1 LHEKT
6 TVAQLSFRVMAI
18 PTPFTQEATM
28 KQNMGLY
35 KSPRVEAVEKFLQ
48 QYGERRPIPTADILP
63 IILMNYGEVEFYK
76 AQAWFEKEE
85 EVPVQNDSPSLVDV
99 GAGFGPAGL
108 IFGSRQYTVTAIE
121 LQADIAAVGQQVA
134 NACGLQE
141 NVRYEVTDVMD
152 FEPRKP
158 ADTLIAVLCL
168 LHVPDKE
175 GVLNKLAALTRAGGR
190 AYIAD
195 FFAKG
200 ALSEQEQTLLKHEVA
215 CPGLLTKDEYIA
227 ALKGAGFKIIRF
239 EDVTSEYSTFVHD
252 RLITY
257 LQIDKSEQYGELTQ
271 FFTAMDTLYCS
282 GDGESS
288 RLGGCRVYLEK

>member
-1 LHEKT
+1 MRFQKFHKLQVEPVTKET
-6 TVAQLSFRVMAI
+6 
-18 PTPFTQEATM
+18 TM

-48 QYGERRPIPTADILP
+48 QYGEKRPIPIADILP
-63 IILMNYGEVEFYK
+63 IVLMNYGEVEFEK
-76 AQAWFEKEE
+76 AQQWFEEGKDA
-85 EVPVQNDSPSLVDV
+85 PGRNDSPSLVDV

-141 NVRYEVTDVMD
+141 NVHYEVTDVMA
-152 FEPRKP
+152 FKPRKP

-168 LHVPDKE
+168 LHVPDKKC
-175 GVLNKLAALTRAGGR
+175 VMDKLAALLRAGGR

-200 ALSEQEQTLLKHEVA
+200 AISEREQTLLKDEVA

-252 RLITY
+252 RLMTY
-257 LQIDKSEQYGELTQ
+257 LQIDKSEQREELTQ
-271 FFTAMDTLYCS
+271 FFTAMDTLYRS

-288 RLGGCRVYLEK
+288 RLGGCRVYLEM

>member
-1 LHEKT
+1 
-6 TVAQLSFRVMAI
+6 MAI
-18 PTPFTQEATM
+18 ATPLTQETAM

-35 KSPRVEAVEKFLQ
+35 KSPRVEAVEEFLQ
-48 QYGERRPIPTADILP
+48 QYGEKRPIPIADILP
-63 IILMNYGEVEFYK
+63 IVLMNYGEAEFEK
-76 AQAWFEKEE
+76 AQRWFEEGKDA
-85 EVPVQNDSPSLVDV
+85 PGRNDNPSLVDV

-121 LQADIAAVGQQVA
+121 LQADIATARRQVA

-141 NVRYEVTDVMD
+141 NVRYEVTDVMA
-152 FEPRKP
+152 FEPGKP

-168 LHVPDKE
+168 LHVPDKKS
-175 GVLNKLAALTRAGGR
+175 VMDKLAALLRVGGR

-200 ALSEQEQTLLKHEVA
+200 ALSEREQTLLKHEVA

-227 ALKGAGFKIIRF
+227 ALKAAGFKIIRF

-252 RLITY
+252 RLMTY
-257 LQIDKSEQYGELTQ
+257 LQIYKSEQREELRQ
-271 FFTAMDTLYCS
+271 FFTAMDTLYRS